1 MSVHFRRTM
10 EVTRW
15 SMMIVVKEELA
26 FTSLV
31 AALVFVVITVL
42 VIFEETIA
50 KVVTASVTAQTCLP

>member
-1 MSVHFRRTM
+1 
-10 EVTRW
+10 
-15 SMMIVVKEELA
+15 MMIVVKEELA